1 MTAHIESSL
10 WASKL
15 YMYIKSIS
23 DILFF
28 ACWDKHLTALVWSTV
43 CDMSEWR
50 CETLVWYVWLCGSGN
65 VQRSRLL
72 KCVMA
77 TGYADTQHIHC
88 MTLLSV
94 SLCLLSSVRIY
105 QLFWCP
111 YFVRIQ
117 IRPSVSTVTVEQ
129 VVRPLPHTWW
139 AVQPIGSSAW
149 QACSNTNDAVT
160 CLAFPPRCSGSG
172 YAEVSQGFVF
182 SGGKFVGSVG
192 TLSAKTP
199 DWPLN
204 TAHYSW
210 HFTPYIKA
218 TPQYKSAVLYTTH

>member
-1 MTAHIESSL
+1 MWDFGLVCLALWKWKCTEEQAFKMCHGHWICRHTA
-10 WASKL
+10 
-15 YMYIKSIS
+15 Y
-23 DILFF
+23 
-28 ACWDKHLTALVWSTV
+28 
-43 CDMSEWR
+43 
-50 CETLVWYVWLCGSGN
+50 TLHDLAFCF
-65 VQRSRLL
+65 
-72 KCVMA
+72 
-77 TGYADTQHIHC
+77 
-88 MTLLSV
+88 

-117 IRPSVSTVTVEQ
+117 IRPSVSTVTIEQ

-172 YAEVSQGFVF
+172 YAKVSQGFVF

-204 TAHYSW
+204 TGHYSW